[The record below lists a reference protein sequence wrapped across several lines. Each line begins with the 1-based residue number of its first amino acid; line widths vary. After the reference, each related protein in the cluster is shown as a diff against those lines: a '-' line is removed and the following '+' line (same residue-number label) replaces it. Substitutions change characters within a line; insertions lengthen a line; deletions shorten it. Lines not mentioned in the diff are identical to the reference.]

1 MDRRERITRFITPQQ
16 KGIEIGPYF
25 APLAPKREGYD
36 CLAIDVFDRA
46 TLCCRAAEDPEIPDQ
61 LIDNIEE
68 VDLLGSSSAIAE
80 LVATRHQLGT
90 FDYII
95 SSHNFE
101 HLPDPVRFL
110 QGCGKVLRPD
120 GILSM
125 AIPDR
130 RTCFDYFRPHSTL
143 ADLLDGYFAARE
155 RPTLAQLFEQNS
167 LHSRYGA
174 QRAVGFSLTDDP
186 AEITPAE
193 TLAEAFAE
201 WSRLRARPDNDYR
214 DAHCWTFTPASF
226 ELILRDLDFL
236 QLTCWSVLEISESRG
251 NEFYVHLR
259 NSAAGAT
266 TNGSAR
272 DFYDQRRRLLHRVN
286 DEASENCLRDQDK
299 LGRIHEAERRAMEL
313 ENAVERM
320 RSSMSWRITAPLRR
334 ISGALRQAQRL
345 AGPRF
350 RSTIDQCDRQRIR
363 GWIDDYGPLDAVS
376 IEVNN
381 NTIATVSPTMFR
393 QDLLEAGVGDG
404 RRAFSFDISGY
415 LDQAVNRVTVKCA
428 DKVLITKEIIIP
440 EHASPEDRL
449 AVSQERWRQDEEPA
463 GLTWGAMLTA
473 DSLWDLYCRYRQF
486 SERDRILEIGPGY
499 GRVLD
504 TAIDRRIPF
513 AEFVGIDLSETRVG
527 KLRERF
533 QLDTVRF
540 AAGDATV
547 WCDDRP
553 FDVILSSATFE
564 HLYPDCRN
572 ALTNLRAQLGAGGQ
586 LMIDFIKTDKPSAEF
601 EPDTGAYVRAYTRE
615 ELRGIFEDCGLTVD
629 SLEPCSLGIG
639 AHGKP
644 IERFLVTA
652 RPPSPAS
659 AA

>member
-1 MDRRERITRFITPQQ
+1 
-16 KGIEIGPYF
+16 
-25 APLAPKREGYD
+25 
-36 CLAIDVFDRA
+36 
-46 TLCCRAAEDPEIPDQ
+46 
-61 LIDNIEE
+61 
-68 VDLLGSSSAIAE
+68 
-80 LVATRHQLGT
+80 VADRHQLGT

-110 QGCGKVLRPD
+110 QGCGKVLRAG

-155 RPTLAQLFEQNS
+155 RPTPAQLFEQNS
-167 LHSRYGA
+167 LRSGYGEDMA
-174 QRAVGFSLTDDP
+174 LGFSLGDDP
-186 AEITPAE
+186 SQVFPEQALE
-193 TLAEAFAE
+193 TAFAE
-201 WSRLRARPDNDYR
+201 FRTLMERPDIEYR

-236 QLTCWSVLEISESRG
+236 QLTCWDALEISESCG

-259 NSAAGAT
+259 DADT
-266 TNGSAR
+266 TDRKNGLAR
-272 DFYDQRRRLLHRVN
+272 EFYDRRRRLLHLVN
-286 DEASENCLRDQDK
+286 DETSENCLRDHDK
-299 LGRIHEAERRAMEL
+299 LRRLEEAERRAMEL
-313 ENAVERM
+313 ENAVGRM
-320 RSSMSWRITAPLRR
+320 RSSMSWRITAPLRA
-334 ISGALRQAQRL
+334 ISGGLRQARRL

-363 GWIDDYGPLDAVS
+363 GWLDDDGPLTAVT
-376 IEVNN
+376 IEVNDN
-381 NTIATVSPTMFR
+381 MIATVSPTMFR
-393 QDLLEAGVGDG
+393 KDLLEAGLGDG

-415 LDQAVNRVTVKCA
+415 LDQATNRVTVRCA

-440 EHASPEDRL
+440 ERASPEDRL
-449 AVSQERWRQDEEPA
+449 AVSQERWRREEPA

-473 DSLWDLYCRYRQF
+473 DSLWDLYCRYRKF
-486 SERDRILEIGPGY
+486 STRDRILEIGAGY
-499 GRVLD
+499 GRILD

-513 AEFVGIDLSETRVG
+513 AEFVGLDLSEDRVR

-533 QLDTVRF
+533 RLDTVRF
-540 AAGDATV
+540 AAGDAAV
-547 WCDDRP
+547 WRDGQP

-586 LMIDFIKTDKPSAEF
+586 IMIDFIKTVKPSAEF

-615 ELRGIFEDCGLTVD
+615 ELREFFEDCGLTVD
-629 SLEPCSLGIG
+629 SLETCSLGIG

-652 RPPSPAS
+652 RPPSPESAS
-659 AA
+659 